1 MRRLALPAAA
11 LLVLLVWAAPV
22 LAQQGE
28 LQVSLTDLVARSHT
42 AARVTVAVS
51 GSGVENSELPASAFT
66 ATLAGKPV
74 KVTGVISPDAA
85 RTPVSVLLVID
96 TSGSMDRG
104 GNIGLAKTAASR
116 FVDQVPPG
124 GQVGVLRFSDTIQV
138 VHPLDADTATAKQ
151 RIGTLQANGET
162 ALYDAVSAGAGL
174 LAKAPGQ
181 RVMVL
186 LSDGEDTASKGLIG
200 QAVAAAKRH
209 RVAIHSIGLAS
220 VGAKVP
226 EAALRTLASATRGR
240 FIPAKGAQLSDIF
253 TSLGKALY
261 SQYVVD
267 FEVPPGTP
275 SPSELVVTVTKGE
288 LQGVS
293 DGRVLLLR
301 APPSTRPALVDRLP
315 PGLGT
320 LETRQGLYATAAIM
334 FVAILLLAYA
344 LMATPPGTGKSFR
357 VLRQRLSQYSLI
369 PAIADEGPP
378 PGPFGSSDLVGRA
391 TDLAESLVK
400 RGNLEEAFLTR
411 IELAGLKLRVAEFV
425 LISFSSAFGVPLL
438 ILLLTRNLYITII
451 GVMIGVL
458 APFIFLVV
466 KASRR
471 QARFEEQLPDTL
483 QLLGGALQAGHS
495 LLQAVDTVVKEAEEP
510 MSAEFQ
516 RVLTEARLG
525 MPLEEALDGVAK
537 RMNSQDFAWTVM
549 AVSLQRQIG
558 GNLAE
563 LLNTVA
569 QTIRERYSLKR
580 QIRSLSAEGRLSSI
594 ILAILPF
601 LMFIVLLMFNS
612 TFLAPLY
619 TTPLGL
625 AMLSASAI
633 LMIVG
638 IIWMKKITDIE
649 V

>member
-1 MRRLALPAAA
+1 MLP
-11 LLVLLVWAAPV
+11 
-22 LAQQGE
+22 
-28 LQVSLTDLVARSHT
+28 D
-42 AARVTVAVS
+42 
-51 GSGVENSELPASAFT
+51 
-66 ATLAGKPV
+66 
-74 KVTGVISPDAA
+74 
-85 RTPVSVLLVID
+85 
-96 TSGSMDRG
+96 
-104 GNIGLAKTAASR
+104 NIGLAKTAASQ

-124 GQVGVLRFSDTIQV
+124 GQVGVLRFSDTTQV
-138 VHPLDADTATAKQ
+138 VHRLNADTATAKQ
-151 RIGTLQANGET
+151 RIGTLQADGET
-162 ALYDAVSAGAGL
+162 ALYDAVGAGAGL

-181 RVMVL
+181 HVMVL
-186 LSDGEDTASKGLIG
+186 LSDGEDTVSKASIG
-200 QAVAAAKRH
+200 QAVAAAKRN

-220 VGAKVP
+220 PGATVP
-226 EAALRTLASATRGR
+226 IAALRTLARETRGS
-240 FIPAKGAQLSDIF
+240 FIPA
-253 TSLGKALY
+253 LY
-261 SQYVVD
+261 KQYVVD
-267 FEVPPGTP
+267 FEVQPGTP

-293 DGRVLLLR
+293 DGRVLLLP

-425 LISFSSAFGVPLL
+425 LISLSSAFGVPLL

-458 APFIFLVV
+458 APFIVLVV